1 MADPKTTRQKF
12 DWSREEWVE
21 VAPDDFSVWTRPVPV
36 VFKRMSDPD
45 ATAPR
50 AEFQSKPHAP
60 SVHDIQIDELLRRA
74 ALSDRPV
81 KRGGR
86 PRWNA
91 VMDRFQLGSTYA
103 WQLCRSLGID
113 PEEMVHR

>member
-1 MADPKTTRQKF
+1 MSKHKT
-12 DWSREEWVE
+12 
-21 VAPDDFSVWTRPVPV
+21 AGPI
-36 VFKRMSDPD
+36 
-45 ATAPR
+45 
-50 AEFQSKPHAP
+50 AEFQSNPHAP
-60 SVHDIQIDELLRRA
+60 SVHDIPIDELLRRA

-103 WQLCRSLGID
+103 WQLCRSLGVD
-113 PEEMVHR
+113 PEEMVRR